1 MTALHDY
8 NTAADFVDRNVAA
21 DRDPAQ
27 DIAALSVFFN
37 PKSVAVVGAS
47 SDPKKPGNTAL
58 RHMISM
64 GYKGKLYPVNPRE
77 KGILGLPC
85 YKSVGDIP
93 EPVELCILM
102 LAAELTVPVAR
113 ELVERKGR
121 FNDVKGAIC
130 MSAGFGEI
138 DAPEAKR
145 RQQDLI
151 DVLRSASIR
160 LIGPNCVGV
169 MDTVSG
175 FNTNFDIGSYPH
187 GGISV
192 LTQSGAFGNSFL
204 FASGTS
210 GRVGLNKYISM
221 GNMAD
226 VQMAE
231 LLSFLK
237 DDASTRVIGIYLEGL
252 KDPRRFFLAAS
263 EAAAVKPVV
272 VLKSGRSELGTT
284 AALSHTGAIAGA
296 EAIYEGAFRQF
307 GLMRVRSVAEFY
319 DTLRAFSMQ
328 PVPQGNRV
336 AVLTHMGGPGTMC
349 IDEIS
354 ELPGLEMASFTE
366 ETRAALKAILSP
378 AANIGHP
385 PGYIDLTAAHF
396 EHLHNE
402 VLQILFRDPNVD
414 LVIQILAPSAFLDQ
428 PLLAKEVAAAF
439 QAQGANPKPLLNV
452 ITFGDFADELRRGL
466 EGAHLPTF
474 DYPDTVA
481 RAAANLVNYGAIRS
495 AAARANG
502 KTQAAA
508 APGPAAQWMAAAIK
522 EGRVS
527 LLEPEAYAVCQQYDI
542 AVPPFQMVDS
552 PQAALAAAKE
562 IGYPVVIKV
571 VSAQI
576 LHKSDI
582 GGVLLGIGS
591 DAALEKAYALLV
603 DNVRKAAPAI
613 ERPRVLVQKM
623 MPAATEL
630 VLGAIRDRL
639 FGPVVMFGL
648 GGIYVEVL
656 KRVGFRL
663 APFGLEEA
671 RALIRDTLPAKI
683 VAGARGRQGLNV
695 DAIAAMLV
703 SLGRL
708 LEQHPQIEEVDLN
721 PCLALDDRCLAVDAR
736 IILARPIETAL

>member
-1 MTALHDY
+1 MTVLRDY
-8 NTAADFVDRNVAA
+8 NAAADLAGREPEPA
-21 DRDPAQ
+21 AQ
-27 DIAALSVFFN
+27 DNSALSVFFN

-64 GYKGKLYPVNPRE
+64 GYKGKLFPVNPRE

-85 YKSVGDIP
+85 YKSVSDIP
-93 EPVELCILM
+93 EPVEMCILM
-102 LAAELTVPVAR
+102 VAAELTVPVAK
-113 ELVERKGR
+113 EMAERKKR
-121 FNDVKGAIC
+121 FNDIKGAIC

-138 DAPEAKR
+138 DSPEAKQ
-145 RQQDLI
+145 RQKDLI
-151 DVLRSASIR
+151 DILRSASIR

-175 FNTNFDIGSYPH
+175 FNTNFDIGSYPR

-210 GRVGLNKYISM
+210 GRVGLNKYVSM

-231 LLSFLK
+231 LLAFLK
-237 DDASTRVIGIYLEGL
+237 DDESTRVIGIYLEGL
-252 KDPRRFFLAAS
+252 SDPRGFFQAAC

-272 VLKSGRSELGTT
+272 VLKSGRSELGST

-328 PVPQGNRV
+328 PVPKGGRV

-354 ELPGLEMASFTE
+354 ELSGITMASFTN
-366 ETRAALKAILSP
+366 ETHAALKAILSP
-378 AANIGHP
+378 AANVGHP

-396 EHLHNE
+396 ERLHHQ
-402 VLQILFRDPNVD
+402 VLQILFKDPNVD
-414 LVIQILAPSAFLDQ
+414 SVIQILAPSAFLDQ
-428 PLLAKEVAAAF
+428 PLLAKEVSAAF
-439 QAQGANPKPLLNV
+439 QAQGASPKPLLNV
-452 ITFGDFADELRRGL
+452 ITFGDFADNLRRGL
-466 EGAHLPTF
+466 ENASLPTF

-481 RAAANLVNYGAIRS
+481 RVAANLSNYGTVR
-495 AAARANG
+495 AAALADG
-502 KTQAAA
+502 KTPLTTAK
-508 APGPAAQWMAAAIK
+508 GPAAQLIAATAK

-527 LLEPEAYAVCQQYDI
+527 LLEPEAYAVCKQYDI
-542 AVPPFQMVDS
+542 PVPPFKMVDS
-552 PQAALAAAKE
+552 LEGALAAARE
-562 IGYPVVIKV
+562 IGYPIVIKV

-582 GGVLLGIGS
+582 GGVMLGIGS
-591 DAALEKAYALLV
+591 DNALEKSYAQLA
-603 DNVRKAAPAI
+603 DNVRKAAPTI
-613 ERPRVLVQKM
+613 IKPSVLVQKM

-663 APFGLEEA
+663 APFGIEQA
-671 RALIRDTLPAKI
+671 RALIHDTLPPKI
-683 VAGARGRQGLNV
+683 IAGARGRKKLNV
-695 DAIAAMLV
+695 DAIATMLV

-708 LEQHPQIEEVDLN
+708 LEEHSQIDEVDLN
-721 PCLALDDRCLAVDAR
+721 PCLALDDGCLAVDAR
-736 IILARPIETAL
+736 IILAKAKKG

>member
-1 MTALHDY
+1 MALRDH
-8 NTAADFVDRNVAA
+8 NAAVDF
-21 DRDPAQ
+21 
-27 DIAALSVFFN
+27 
-37 PKSVAVVGAS
+37 AV
-47 SDPKKPGNTAL
+47 KKPGNTAL

-85 YKSVGDIP
+85 YKSVSDIP
-93 EPVELCILM
+93 EPVDLCILM
-102 LAAELTVPVAR
+102 VAAELTVPVAKQ
-113 ELVERKGR
+113 LVERKRR

-138 DAPEAKR
+138 DSPEAKQ
-145 RQQDLI
+145 RQKDLI
-151 DVLRSASIR
+151 DILGSASIR

-175 FNTNFDIGSYPH
+175 FNTNFDIGTYPR

-210 GRVGLNKYISM
+210 GRVGLNKYVSM

-231 LLSFLK
+231 LLAFLK
-237 DDASTRVIGIYLEGL
+237 DDESTRVIGIYLEGL
-252 KDPRRFFLAAS
+252 KDPRGFFQAAC

-272 VLKSGRSELGTT
+272 VLKSGRSELGAT
-284 AALSHTGAIAGA
+284 AGA

-328 PVPQGNRV
+328 PVPKGNRV

-354 ELPGLEMASFTE
+354 ELPGIKLASFTD
-366 ETRAALKAILSP
+366 ETTAALKAILSP
-378 AANIGHP
+378 AANVGHP

-396 EHLHNE
+396 ERLHHQ
-402 VLQILFRDPNVD
+402 VLQILFKDPNVD
-414 LVIQILAPSAFLDQ
+414 SVIQILAPSAFLDQ
-428 PLLAKEVAAAF
+428 PLLAKEVASAF
-439 QAQGANPKPLLNV
+439 QSQGSTPKPLLNV

-466 EGAHLPTF
+466 EGASLPTF

-481 RAAANLVNYGAIRS
+481 RVAANLSNYGAIRAS
-495 AAARANG
+495 AAPADG
-502 KTQAAA
+502 KTKAATTA
-508 APGPAAQWMAAAIK
+508 GPTAQLITATAK
-522 EGRVS
+522 EGRLS
-527 LLEPEAYAVCQQYDI
+527 LLEPEAYAVCKQYDI
-542 AVPPFQMVDS
+542 PVPPFKMVDS
-552 PQAALAAAKE
+552 LEGALAAAKQ

-582 GGVLLGIGS
+582 GGVMLGIGS
-591 DAALEKAYALLV
+591 DSALEKSYAQLV

-613 ERPRVLVQKM
+613 SKPSVLVQKM

-630 VLGAIRDRL
+630 VLGAIRDKL

-648 GGIYVEVL
+648 GGISVEVL

-663 APFGLEEA
+663 APFGIEQA
-671 RALIRDTLPAKI
+671 RALIHDTLPPKI
-683 VAGARGRQGLNV
+683 IAGARGRKKLNV

-708 LEQHPQIEEVDLN
+708 LEEHPQIDEVDLN
-721 PCLALDDRCLAVDAR
+721 PCLALDDGCLAVDAR
-736 IILARPIETAL
+736 IILAKAKKG

>member
-1 MTALHDY
+1 MTALRDY
-8 NTAADFVDRNVAA
+8 NAALDLAA
-21 DRDPAQ
+21 KELEQAAQ
-27 DIAALSVFFN
+27 DVSALSVFFN

-85 YKSVGDIP
+85 YKSVSDIP

-102 LAAELTVPVAR
+102 VAAELTVPVAK
-113 ELVERKGR
+113 EMAARKKR
-121 FNDVKGAIC
+121 FNDIKGAIC

-138 DAPEAKR
+138 DAPEAKQ
-145 RQQDLI
+145 RQKDLI
-151 DVLRSASIR
+151 DIFRSASIR

-175 FNTNFDIGSYPH
+175 FNTNFDIGSYPR

-210 GRVGLNKYISM
+210 GRVGLNKYVSM

-231 LLSFLK
+231 LLAFLK
-237 DDASTRVIGIYLEGL
+237 DDETTRVIGIYLEGL
-252 KDPRRFFLAAS
+252 SEPRDFFQAAC
-263 EAAAVKPVV
+263 ETAAVKPVV

-328 PVPQGNRV
+328 PVPKGNRV

-354 ELPGLEMASFTE
+354 ELPGIKMASFTD
-366 ETRAALKAILSP
+366 ETRAALQAILSP

-396 EHLHNE
+396 ERLHHQ
-402 VLQILFRDPNVD
+402 VLQILFKDPNVD
-414 LVIQILAPSAFLDQ
+414 QVIQILAPSAFLDQ

-439 QAQGANPKPLLNV
+439 QSQGATPKPLLNV

-481 RAAANLVNYGAIRS
+481 RVAANLANYDSRIGSASRRKDLRRHYAGAGGATNRRHGQS
-495 AAARANG
+495 GAPQPARTGSLRGVQTVRHPGAAVQNG
-502 KTQAAA
+502 RV
-508 APGPAAQWMAAAIK
+508 APGRL
-522 EGRVS
+522 GG
-527 LLEPEAYAVCQQYDI
+527 CQ
-542 AVPPFQMVDS
+542 S
-552 PQAALAAAKE
+552 
-562 IGYPVVIKV
+562 
-571 VSAQI
+571 
-576 LHKSDI
+576 
-582 GGVLLGIGS
+582 
-591 DAALEKAYALLV
+591 
-603 DNVRKAAPAI
+603 
-613 ERPRVLVQKM
+613 
-623 MPAATEL
+623 
-630 VLGAIRDRL
+630 DRL
-639 FGPVVMFGL
+639 PG
-648 GGIYVEVL
+648 
-656 KRVGFRL
+656 
-663 APFGLEEA
+663 
-671 RALIRDTLPAKI
+671 RDQSG
-683 VAGARGRQGLNV
+683 V
-695 DAIAAMLV
+695 
-703 SLGRL
+703 
-708 LEQHPQIEEVDLN
+708 
-721 PCLALDDRCLAVDAR
+721 
-736 IILARPIETAL
+736 

>member
-1 MTALHDY
+1 MLSAH
-8 NTAADFVDRNVAA
+8 NAAVDVAGTETEQA
-21 DRDPAQ
+21 ARD
-27 DIAALSVFFN
+27 ISALSVFFD

-64 GYKGKLYPVNPRE
+64 GYKGKLYPINPRE

-85 YKSVGDIP
+85 YKSVADIP
-93 EPVELCILM
+93 EPVDLCVLM
-102 LAAELTVPVAR
+102 VAAELTVPVAK
-113 ELVERKGR
+113 ELLERKSR
-121 FNDVKGAIC
+121 FNDVRGAIC

-138 DAPEAKR
+138 DAPEAKQ
-145 RQQDLI
+145 RQKDLI
-151 DVLRSASIR
+151 DTLRAGSIR

-210 GRVGLNKYISM
+210 GRVGLNKYVSM

-231 LLSFLK
+231 LLTFLK
-237 DDASTRVIGIYLEGL
+237 DDDSTRVIGIYLEGL
-252 KDPRRFFLAAS
+252 KNPRAFFEAAAA
-263 EAAAVKPVV
+263 AAAVKPVV

-296 EAIYEGAFRQF
+296 EAIYDGAFSQF
-307 GLMRVRSVAEFY
+307 GLLRVNSVAEFY

-328 PVPQGNRV
+328 PVPKGNRV

-354 ELPGLEMASFTE
+354 EQPGIQMASFTD
-366 ETRAALKAILSP
+366 TTTAALKAILSP

-396 EHLHNE
+396 ERLHHQ
-402 VLQILFRDPNVD
+402 VLDILFKDQNVD
-414 LVIQILAPSAFLDQ
+414 TVIQILAPSAFLDQ
-428 PLLAKEVAAAF
+428 PMLALEVSNAF
-439 QAQGANPKPLLNV
+439 YAQGKPLKPLLNV
-452 ITFGDFADELRRGL
+452 ITFGDFADNLRRGL
-466 EGAHLPTF
+466 ESARLPTF

-481 RAAANLVNYGAIRS
+481 RVAANLANYGALRASQAPVANDSKAAPPEGSAAQLI
-495 AAARANG
+495 AAARRERRA
-502 KTQAAA
+502 
-508 APGPAAQWMAAAIK
+508 
-522 EGRVS
+522 S
-527 LLEPEAYAVCQQYDI
+527 LLEPEAYAVCKDYGI
-542 AVPPFQMVDS
+542 ATPPFRLVDS
-552 PQAALAAAKE
+552 LDGALAATKE

-582 GGVLLGIGS
+582 GGVMLGIGS
-591 DAALEKAYALLV
+591 DAALEKSFAQLV
-603 DNVRKAAPAI
+603 DNVRKAVPAI
-613 ERPRVLVQKM
+613 SKPTVLVQRM
-623 MPAATEL
+623 MPSATEL
-630 VLGAIRDRL
+630 VLGDIRDLL

-663 APFGLEEA
+663 APFGLDQA
-671 RALIRDTLPAKI
+671 RALIKDTLPPKI
-683 VAGARGRQGLNV
+683 LAGARGRKALNI

-708 LEQHPQIEEVDLN
+708 MRENPQIDEVDLN
-721 PCLALDDRCLAVDAR
+721 PCLALDDGCLAVDAR
-736 IILARPIETAL
+736 IILAKEP

>member
-1 MTALHDY
+1 MTALRDY
-8 NTAADFVDRNVAA
+8 HADVDRTIAAGRGSTGPA
-21 DRDPAQ
+21 DRASDAV
-27 DIAALSVFFN
+27 ALSVFFN

-85 YKSVGDIP
+85 YRSVKEIP
-93 EPVELCILM
+93 EPVDLAVLM
-102 LAAELTVPVAR
+102 IAAELTVPVAK
-113 ELVERKGR
+113 ELAERKTR
-121 FNDVKGAIC
+121 YNDVKGAIC

-138 DAPEAKR
+138 DALEAKK
-145 RQQDLI
+145 RQTDLI
-151 DVLRSASIR
+151 DILRSASIR

-175 FNTNFDIGSYPH
+175 FNTNFDIGSYPR

-204 FASGTS
+204 FASGTE
-210 GRVGLNKYISM
+210 GRVGLNKYVSM

-237 DDASTRVIGIYLEGL
+237 DDESTRVIGIYLEGL
-252 KDPRRFFLAAS
+252 KDPRSFFQAAS

-328 PVPQGNRV
+328 PVPKGNRV

-354 ELPGLEMASFTE
+354 ELPGLTMASFTK
-366 ETRAALKAILSP
+366 ETHAALKAILSP

-396 EHLHNE
+396 EHLHNQ
-402 VLQILFRDPNVD
+402 VLQFLFKDENVD
-414 LVIQILAPSAFLDQ
+414 AVIQILAPSAFLDQ
-428 PLLAKEVAAAF
+428 PLLAKEVAGAF
-439 QAQGANPKPLLNV
+439 QAQGDTPKPLLNV
-452 ITFGDFADELRRGL
+452 ITFGDFAHELRHGL
-466 EGAHLPTF
+466 ESAHLPTF

-481 RAAANLVNYGAIRS
+481 RVAANLANYGAHRA
-495 AAARANG
+495 AAARAEA
-502 KTQAAA
+502 KTEAAA
-508 APGPAAQWMAAAIK
+508 TQGPAAELIATVAK
-522 EGRVS
+522 EGRGS
-527 LLEPEAYAVCQQYDI
+527 LLEPEAYAVCEQYGI
-542 AVPPFQMVDS
+542 RVPPFKTVDS
-552 PQAALAAAKE
+552 LDSALGAAGA

-582 GGVLLGIGS
+582 GGVMLGIGS
-591 DAALEKAYALLV
+591 DAALEKAYAQLV

-613 ERPRVLVQKM
+613 ANPNVLVQKM
-623 MPAATEL
+623 MPPATEL
-630 VLGAIRDRL
+630 VLGAIRDKL

-656 KRVGFRL
+656 KRVGFRMT
-663 APFGLEEA
+663 PFGLEDA
-671 RALIRDTLPAKI
+671 RALILDTLPAKI
-683 VAGARGRQGLNV
+683 IAGARGRKELNV

-708 LEQHPQIEEVDLN
+708 MEEQPQVEEVDLN
-721 PCLALDDRCLAVDAR
+721 PCLALDDGCLAVDAR
-736 IILARPIETAL
+736 IILAKAK

>member
-1 MTALHDY
+1 
-8 NTAADFVDRNVAA
+8 
-21 DRDPAQ
+21 
-27 DIAALSVFFN
+27 
-37 PKSVAVVGAS
+37 
-47 SDPKKPGNTAL
+47 
-58 RHMISM
+58 MISM

-85 YKSVGDIP
+85 YKSVSDIP

-102 LAAELTVPVAR
+102 VAAELTVPVAK
-113 ELVERKGR
+113 EMAERKKR
-121 FNDVKGAIC
+121 FNDIKGAIC

-138 DAPEAKR
+138 DSPDAKQ
-145 RQQDLI
+145 RQKDLI
-151 DVLRSASIR
+151 DILRSASIR

-175 FNTNFDIGSYPH
+175 FNTNFDIGSYPR

-210 GRVGLNKYISM
+210 GRVGLNKYVSM

-226 VQMAE
+226 IQMAE
-231 LLSFLK
+231 LLDFLK
-237 DDASTRVIGIYLEGL
+237 DDVTTRVIGIYLEGL
-252 KDPRRFFLAAS
+252 SDPRGFFQAACA
-263 EAAAVKPVV
+263 AAAVKPVV
-272 VLKSGRSELGTT
+272 VLKSGRSELGST

-296 EAIYEGAFRQF
+296 EAIYEGAFGQF

-328 PVPQGNRV
+328 PVPKGNRV

-354 ELPGLEMASFTE
+354 ELPGIKMASFTD
-366 ETRAALKAILSP
+366 ETQAALKAILSP
-378 AANIGHP
+378 AANVGHP

-402 VLQILFRDPNVD
+402 VLRILFEDPNVD
-414 LVIQILAPSAFLDQ
+414 TVIQILAPSAFLDQ
-428 PLLAKEVAAAF
+428 PLLAKEVAGAF
-439 QAQGANPKPLLNV
+439 QAQGATPKPLLNV

-481 RAAANLVNYGAIRS
+481 RVAANLSNYGAIRAS
-495 AAARANG
+495 TAQADR
-502 KTQAAA
+502 KTKV
-508 APGPAAQWMAAAIK
+508 APTEGPAAQLIAATTE

-527 LLEPEAYAVCQQYDI
+527 LLEPEAYAVCRQYDI
-542 AVPPFQMVDS
+542 PVPPFKMVDS
-552 PQAALAAAKE
+552 LAGALAAARE

-571 VSAQI
+571 VSGQI

-582 GGVLLGIGS
+582 GGVMLGIGS
-591 DAALEKAYALLV
+591 DNALEKSYPQLL
-603 DNVRKAAPAI
+603 DNVRKATPAI
-613 ERPRVLVQKM
+613 SKPSVLVQKM
-623 MPAATEL
+623 MPVATEL

-663 APFGLEEA
+663 APLGLDEA
-671 RALIRDTLPAKI
+671 RALIHDTLPPKI
-683 VAGARGRQGLNV
+683 IAGARGRKPLNV

-708 LEQHPQIEEVDLN
+708 LEEHPQINELDLN
-721 PCLALDDRCLAVDAR
+721 PCLALDDGCLAVDAR
-736 IILARPIETAL
+736 IILTKAK

>member
-1 MTALHDY
+1 MGMLTQMARTG
-8 NTAADFVDRNVAA
+8 NAEKQA
-21 DRDPAQ
+21 AQ
-27 DIAALSVFFN
+27 DVSALSVFFN

-64 GYKGKLYPVNPRE
+64 GYRGKLFPVNPRE
-77 KGILGLPC
+77 QGILGLPC
-85 YKSVGDIP
+85 YKNVSEIP

-102 LAAELTVPVAR
+102 VAAELTVPVAKD
-113 ELVERKGR
+113 LLERKRR

-130 MSAGFGEI
+130 MSAGFGEL
-138 DAPEAKR
+138 ATTEAGQ
-145 RQQDLI
+145 RQKDLVDI
-151 DVLRSASIR
+151 LRSASIR

-175 FNTNFDIGSYPH
+175 FNTNFDIGTYPR

-231 LLSFLK
+231 LLAFLK
-237 DDASTRVIGIYLEGL
+237 DDESTRVIGIYLEGL
-252 KDPRRFFLAAS
+252 SDPRGFFQAAC
-263 EAAAVKPVV
+263 EAGAVKPVV
-272 VLKSGRSELGTT
+272 VLKSGRSALGST

-307 GLMRVRSVAEFY
+307 GLIRVRSVAEFY

-328 PVPQGNRV
+328 PVPKGNRV

-354 ELPGLEMASFTE
+354 ELAGLKLASFTD
-366 ETRAALKAILSP
+366 ETQAALKAILSP

-402 VLQILFRDPNVD
+402 ALQILFKDPNID

-428 PLLAKEVAAAF
+428 PLLAKEVVSAF
-439 QAQGANPKPLLNV
+439 RSQGSTPKPLLNV
-452 ITFGDFADELRRGL
+452 ITFGDFADQLRRGL
-466 EGAHLPTF
+466 EGVGLPTF

-481 RAAANLVNYGAIRS
+481 RVAANLSNYGAIRTP
-495 AAARANG
+495 AARADG
-502 KTQAAA
+502 KTQSVTTE
-508 APGPAAQWMAAAIK
+508 GPAAQLIAATAK

-527 LLEPEAYAVCQQYDI
+527 LLEPEAYAVCKQYGI
-542 AVPPFQMVDS
+542 AVPPFKMVNS
-552 PQAALAAAKE
+552 LEGALAAAKQ

-571 VSAQI
+571 VSGQI

-582 GGVLLGIGS
+582 GGVVLGIHS
-591 DAALEKAYALLV
+591 DSALEKSYAQLV
-603 DNVRKAAPAI
+603 DNVRKAAPSI
-613 ERPRVLVQKM
+613 SKPSVLVQKM
-623 MPAATEL
+623 LPAATEL
-630 VLGAIRDRL
+630 VLGAIRDKL

-656 KRVGFRL
+656 KGVGFYL
-663 APFGLEEA
+663 APLGIEQA
-671 RALIRDTLPAKI
+671 RALIHDILPPKI
-683 VAGARGRQGLNV
+683 IAGARGRKKLDV

-708 LEQHPQIEEVDLN
+708 LEEQPLIEEVDLN
-721 PCLALDDRCLAVDAR
+721 PCLALDDGCMAVDAR
-736 IILARPIETAL
+736 IILAKAE

>member
-1 MTALHDY
+1 MLMLKARAGDKPEQ
-8 NTAADFVDRNVAA
+8 A
-21 DRDPAQ
+21 AQ
-27 DIAALSVFFN
+27 DVSALSVFFN
-37 PKSVAVVGAS
+37 PRSVAVVGAS

-85 YKSVGDIP
+85 YRSVSDIP
-93 EPVELCILM
+93 EPVDLCILM
-102 LAAELTVPVAR
+102 VAAELTVQVAK
-113 ELVERKGR
+113 ELVERKAR
-121 FNDVKGAIC
+121 FDDVKGAIC

-138 DAPEAKR
+138 DAPEAKQ
-145 RQQDLI
+145 RQKDLI
-151 DVLRSASIR
+151 NILRSASIR

-175 FNTNFDIGSYPH
+175 FNTNFDIGTYPH
-187 GGISV
+187 GGIGV

-204 FASGTS
+204 FASGTT
-210 GRVGLNKYISM
+210 GRVGLNKYVSM

-231 LLSFLK
+231 LLAYLK
-237 DDASTRVIGIYLEGL
+237 DDESTRVIGIYLEGL
-252 KDPRRFFLAAS
+252 SDPRGFFKAAS

-272 VLKSGRSELGTT
+272 VLKSGRSALGST

-328 PVPQGNRV
+328 PVPKGKRV

-354 ELPGLEMASFTE
+354 ELPGIEMAAFTD
-366 ETRAALKAILSP
+366 ETLAALKAILSP

-396 EHLHNE
+396 EHLHNQ
-402 VLQILFRDPNVD
+402 VLQILFKDPNVD
-414 LVIQILAPSAFLDQ
+414 MVIQILAPSAFLDQ
-428 PLLAKEVAAAF
+428 PLLAKEVASAF
-439 QAQGANPKPLLNV
+439 QAQGATPKPLLNV

-466 EGAHLPTF
+466 ESAHLPTF

-481 RAAANLVNYGAIRS
+481 RVAANLANYGAIRATS
-495 AAARANG
+495 ARAERKAKAARAAG
-502 KTQAAA
+502 PATQLIAAA
-508 APGPAAQWMAAAIK
+508 AAK

-527 LLEPEAYAVCQQYDI
+527 LLEPEAYAVCRHYGI
-542 AVPPFQMVDS
+542 AVPPFKMVDS
-552 PQAALAAAKE
+552 LKGALAAAKE

-582 GGVLLGIGS
+582 GGVMLGIGS
-591 DAALEKAYALLV
+591 DSALEKSYAQLV
-603 DNVRKAAPAI
+603 ANVRKVVPAI
-613 ERPRVLVQKM
+613 SKLNVLVQKM

-630 VLGAIRDRL
+630 VLGAVRDKL

-656 KRVGFRL
+656 RHVGFRL
-663 APFGLEEA
+663 APFDIGEA
-671 RALIRDTLPAKI
+671 RELIHDMLPPKI
-683 VAGARGRQGLNV
+683 IAGARGRKKLDV
-695 DAIAAMLV
+695 DAIAAILV

-708 LEQHPQIEEVDLN
+708 LQVNPQIDEVDLN
-721 PCLALDDRCLAVDAR
+721 PCLALDDGCLAVDAR
-736 IILARPIETAL
+736 IILAKAK

>member
-1 MTALHDY
+1 MLTQIVRAGKASEQ
-8 NTAADFVDRNVAA
+8 T
-21 DRDPAQ
+21 AQ
-27 DIAALSVFFN
+27 DVSALSVFFN

-64 GYKGKLYPVNPRE
+64 GYKGKLFPVNPRE
-77 KGILGLPC
+77 QGILGLPC
-85 YKSVGDIP
+85 YKNVSDIP

-102 LAAELTVPVAR
+102 VAAELTVPIAR
-113 ELVERKGR
+113 DLVERKRR

-130 MSAGFGEI
+130 MSAGFGEL
-138 DAPEAKR
+138 ATAEAGQ
-145 RQQDLI
+145 RQKDLVDI
-151 DVLRSASIR
+151 LRSASIR

-175 FNTNFDIGSYPH
+175 FNTNFDIGTYPR

-231 LLSFLK
+231 LLAFLK
-237 DDASTRVIGIYLEGL
+237 EDETTRVIGIYLEGL
-252 KDPRRFFLAAS
+252 SDPRGFFQAAC

-272 VLKSGRSELGTT
+272 VLKSGRSALGST
-284 AALSHTGAIAGA
+284 AALSHTGAIAGT

-307 GLMRVRSVAEFY
+307 GLIRVRSVAEFY

-328 PVPQGNRV
+328 PVPKGNRV

-354 ELPGLEMASFTE
+354 ELPGLKLASFTD
-366 ETRAALKAILSP
+366 ETQAALKAILSP
-378 AANIGHP
+378 AANVGHP

-402 VLQILFRDPNVD
+402 ALQILFKDPNVD

-428 PLLAKEVAAAF
+428 PLLAKEVVSAF
-439 QAQGANPKPLLNV
+439 RSQGSTPKPLLNV
-452 ITFGDFADELRRGL
+452 ITFGDFADQLRRGL
-466 EGAHLPTF
+466 EGVGLPTF

-481 RAAANLVNYGAIRS
+481 RVAVNLSNYGAIRAP
-495 AAARANG
+495 AAQSDG
-502 KTQAAA
+502 KTQSDTSE
-508 APGPAAQWMAAAIK
+508 GPAAQLIAATAK
-522 EGRVS
+522 EKRIS
-527 LLEPEAYAVCQQYDI
+527 LLEPEAYAVCKQYGMP
-542 AVPPFQMVDS
+542 VPPFKMVDTLEG
-552 PQAALAAAKE
+552 ALAAAKQ

-582 GGVLLGIGS
+582 GGVVLGIGS
-591 DAALEKAYALLV
+591 DSALEKSYGELV
-603 DNVRKAAPAI
+603 DNVHKAAPGI
-613 ERPRVLVQKM
+613 SKPSVLVQKM

-630 VLGAIRDRL
+630 VLGAIRDKL

-656 KRVGFRL
+656 KRAGFYL
-663 APFGLEEA
+663 APFGIEQA
-671 RALIRDTLPAKI
+671 RALIHDVLPPKI
-683 VAGARGRQGLNV
+683 VAGARGRKKLDI

-708 LEQHPQIEEVDLN
+708 LEEQPLIEEVDLN
-721 PCLALDDRCLAVDAR
+721 PCLALDDGCTAVDAR
-736 IILARPIETAL
+736 IVLAKVE

>member
-1 MTALHDY
+1 MSRAANAAVEFSDKNSEQTAQ
-8 NTAADFVDRNVAA
+8 A
-21 DRDPAQ
+21 
-27 DIAALSVFFN
+27 ISALGVFFN

-85 YKSVGDIP
+85 YKSVSEVP
-93 EPVELCILM
+93 EPVDLCILM
-102 LAAELTVPVAR
+102 VAAELTVPVAK
-113 ELVERKGR
+113 EMAERKRR
-121 FNDVKGAIC
+121 FNDIKGAIC

-138 DAPEAKR
+138 DAPEAKQ
-145 RQQDLI
+145 RQKDLI
-151 DVLRSASIR
+151 DILRSASIR

-175 FNTNFDIGSYPH
+175 FNTNFDIGSYPK

-210 GRVGLNKYISM
+210 GRVGLNKYVSM

-237 DDASTRVIGIYLEGL
+237 EDATTRVIGIYLEGL
-252 KDPRRFFLAAS
+252 KEPRRFFRAAC

-328 PVPQGNRV
+328 PVPKGNRV

-354 ELPGLEMASFTE
+354 ELPGIKMASFSE
-366 ETRAALKAILSP
+366 ETSAALKAILSP
-378 AANIGHP
+378 AANVGHP

-396 EHLHNE
+396 ERLHHQ
-402 VLQILFRDPNVD
+402 VLQILFKDPNVD
-414 LVIQILAPSAFLDQ
+414 SVLQILAPSAFLDQ

-452 ITFGDFADELRRGL
+452 ITFGDFADALRRGL
-466 EGAHLPTF
+466 ESAGLPTF

-481 RAAANLVNYGAIRS
+481 RVAANLANYATTRTSASKSNGKSKAS
-495 AAARANG
+495 KTDGAAAQLIASTF
-502 KTQAAA
+502 KA
-508 APGPAAQWMAAAIK
+508 
-522 EGRVS
+522 GRTS
-527 LLEPEAYAVCQQYDI
+527 LLEPEAYAVCKQCGIQ
-542 AVPPFQMVDS
+542 VPPFKMADTRE
-552 PQAALAAAKE
+552 AALTAAKE

-582 GGVLLGIGS
+582 GGVMLGIGS
-591 DAALEKAYALLV
+591 GAALEKSYAQLV
-603 DNVRKAAPAI
+603 DNVRKAAPSIAQ
-613 ERPRVLVQKM
+613 PTVLVQKM
-623 MPAATEL
+623 MSGGTEL
-630 VLGAIRDRL
+630 VLGAIRDKL

-663 APFGLEEA
+663 APLDLEEA
-671 RALIRDTLPAKI
+671 HALIRDTLPAKLI
-683 VAGARGRQGLNV
+683 AGVRGRKKLDV
-695 DAIAAMLV
+695 ETIATMLV

-708 LEQHPQIEEVDLN
+708 LEEHPQIEEVDLN
-721 PCLALDDRCLAVDAR
+721 PCLALDEGCLAVDAR
-736 IILARPIETAL
+736 IILGKRPQ